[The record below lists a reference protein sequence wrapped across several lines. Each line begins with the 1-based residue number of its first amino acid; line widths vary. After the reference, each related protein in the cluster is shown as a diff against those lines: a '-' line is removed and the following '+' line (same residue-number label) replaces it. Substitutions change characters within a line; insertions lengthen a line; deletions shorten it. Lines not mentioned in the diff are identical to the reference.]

1 MQMRESLLPN
11 ATRFETDQWPRVTFK
26 SPKEWFSENR
36 QRFWDS
42 RCRLPQIVFPIAS
55 CGRTSSDIPCPDSA
69 NKQGSDAGYETARRQ
84 PASSYCFISVYLFFR
99 LVYQLRAQFNR
110 FLWFLFSKTVHRS
123 IRIRF
128 AQRFLFDFSRR
139 ACKSALRDSRTVKGA
154 SRVEFES
161 RNHVTWSLLPR
172 FSIKTRA
179 SNAFDRDWREIKSA

>member
-1 MQMRESLLPN
+1 MFISTTFVMSPCVGSRSFAAFAIFSSGRIDISECLHLSLPLTAPNENAAFTFGIMQMRESLLP
-11 ATRFETDQWPRVTFK
+11 TRFETDQWPRVTFK

-99 LVYQLRAQFNR
+99 LVYH
-110 FLWFLFSKTVHRS
+110 SSV
-123 IRIRF
+123 
-128 AQRFLFDFSRR
+128 
-139 ACKSALRDSRTVKGA
+139 
-154 SRVEFES
+154 
-161 RNHVTWSLLPR
+161 
-172 FSIKTRA
+172 
-179 SNAFDRDWREIKSA
+179 